1 MIYARV
7 VAKPV
12 NFPAKLDIRY
22 ETVDRKT
29 GEDVAV
35 FGAQRSFS
43 WEEVKLRFSV
53 SDGQAL
59 ECEGQLRQGENALI
73 AQAQEWESDLNP
85 TQTGFG
91 ATHRCQVKT
100 LRFESWMRDLVDASE
115 AIAGEDGQAKRWL
128 ATDTASWELPAELLM
143 VLREVELFI
152 GVFSDKLSTAQIEAA
167 TDLGQAA
174 VAFDCRP
181 AGWRDPNEILRDPAW
196 QSLRTKARKFAAE
209 FKSLSV

>member
-22 ETVDRKT
+22 ETVDRMT
-29 GEDVAV
+29 GEHVAV

-53 SDGQAL
+53 SEERTP

-85 TQTGFG
+85 TETGFG
-91 ATHRCQVKT
+91 ATLRCQVKT
-100 LRFESWMRDLVDASE
+100 FTFESEVRDLLDASE
-115 AIAGEDGQAKRWL
+115 AIANEDGQIKKWL
-128 ATDTASWELPAELLM
+128 AADAANWNLPAELL
-143 VLREVELFI
+143 VLLEIEPFV
-152 GVFSDKLSTAQIEAA
+152 GVFSDKLSPAQVEAA
-167 TDLGQAA
+167 MDLAQAA
-174 VAFDCRP
+174 VPFHRRP
-181 AGWRDPNEILRDPAW
+181 GGWPDPDEILRDPAW
-196 QSLRTKARKFAAE
+196 QILSIKARRLVAE